1 MSVEAATNISQLDAT
16 KPSATDPKSEGDDHI
31 RLVKYTIQMT
41 LPSITGVSYAATS
54 NSNFLLAT
62 TSMVQA
68 AILNASGITAV
79 LPAQVAG
86 TYLYSDGATLSFR
99 AALVPG
105 SKLYL
110 HANFGGL

>member
-1 MSVEAATNISQLDAT
+1 MSVESATNISQLDPT
-16 KPSATDPKSEGDDHI
+16 KPAATDPKSEGDDHI
-31 RLVKYTIQMT
+31 RLLKYTIQMT

-79 LPAQVAG
+79 LPAQVADS
-86 TYLYSDGATLSFR
+86 YLYSDGTAVSFQPVSVTGSDIYLN
-99 AALVPG
+99 ALYG
-105 SKLYL
+105 
-110 HANFGGL
+110 AF